1 MNRLRLGILLPAL
14 LALLSGSCDR
24 LAGTEVGNPEI
35 TLNARFSIRDT
46 DTTADVPALNLKVM
60 GMSWAMSY
68 RAASCW
74 NDTNGRMVDFAANAM
89 PLDEVKVRDGEW
101 SSAEMVLRAAPGDTS
116 LPVASGFAAWSH
128 PRYAKLVKI
137 MGADTL
143 RALFRMPENLQLRL
157 IYGKA
162 SIKSWRQGAGMIVD
176 VKFDAGKWAAGLGS
190 NPAYR
195 FRTDGNRARY
205 LVLSP
210 TENAAAY
217 EAMKT
222 LLPKAFMADSTSM
235 F

>member
-1 MNRLRLGILLPAL
+1 MNLLRLGILLPAL
-14 LALLSGSCDR
+14 LAGSCNR

-35 TLNARFSIRDT
+35 TMNARFSIRDT
-46 DTTADVPALNLKVM
+46 DPMADVPALNLKVM
-60 GMSWAMSY
+60 GMTWAMSY
-68 RAASCW
+68 RSAACW
-74 NDTNGRMVDFAANAM
+74 NDTNGQLVDFAANGM
-89 PLDEVKVRDGEW
+89 PLDEVKVREGEW
-101 SSAEMVLRAAPGDTS
+101 SSAEMVLRAAPGDST

-137 MGADTL
+137 MGADTV

-157 IYGKA
+157 IFGKA
-162 SIKSWRQGAGMIVD
+162 SIKAWRQGPGMIVD
-176 VKFDAGKWAAGLGS
+176 VKFDVGTWAAGLRP

-217 EAMKT
+217 EAMKA
-222 LLPKAFMADSTSM
+222 LLPKAFVADSTNM
-235 F
+235 L